1 MFTARTAACRPTL
14 AAGAGL
20 ALFLTSAQALAD
32 KVAVLPFSGTNSA
45 ASKADLDAARSATQ
59 NAVAKGGHTQPAP
72 SEMLT
77 AEMAVKDGVADT
89 SEELR
94 AAGRA
99 SSSQWTMSARVEP
112 HGPGRYRIEIEVC
125 QVKSGRVESL
135 AREIDAAQAVP
146 QIGEMLALLLRPEGI
161 ANAPIPW
168 ERASPE
174 LPPAQEPPA
183 QQLPP
188 PSPTTVETAP
198 PQPAKQETAK
208 SYGEGRPVAV
218 GAGLGFLS
226 AFVRPDNA
234 QGTATSLFL
243 SGSIGYALEQVLPG
257 LELRADFGGALAGPK
272 ALMLEGGAR
281 YMRTVVPS
289 LRIYAGP
296 EAEIGAFFT
305 LGGNKTTRFLARGAG
320 VLGMALSEQAAVEL
334 SADLAVAP
342 GGGGTLAFAGASARG
357 VLRF

>member
-1 MFTARTAACRPTL
+1 MFIRRAAACRPTL

-20 ALFLTSAQALAD
+20 ALFLSSAQAFAD

-45 ASKADLDAARSATQ
+45 ASKADLEAARGAAQ

-112 HGPGRYRIEIEVC
+112 HGPGQYRLEIEVC

-168 ERASPE
+168 ERASP
-174 LPPAQEPPA
+174 A
-183 QQLPP
+183 LPP
-188 PSPTTVETAP
+188 PQETPAQPPAPTTVQVAP
-198 PQPAKQETAK
+198 PPPAPAQPEAVKP
-208 SYGEGRPVAV
+208 YGEGRPLAV

-243 SGSIGYALEQVLPG
+243 SGSLGYALEQVLPG

-272 ALMLEGGAR
+272 ALLFEGGAR

-289 LRIYAGP
+289 LRMYAGP